1 MEIIMNQD
9 YLQNWTLM
17 VGEMQKP
24 FQEILD
30 LNVKTLQGLKY
41 LTLEEI
47 SSLKQP
53 GELLDKQVK
62 LMMKNSH
69 MVLDYMA
76 QSFQFLENAL
86 LSLSKQFKE
95 NSVQSIK
102 NSGAELSKNQKTVS
116 EVMTKTVKPSEHKK
130 TANKNKIAATKNTL
144 MNSKNKTASNSTPIQ
159 NRVKPEH
166 KTTESTSKQDVSA
179 RKSALPESKKD
190 IPARKTVLSE
200 SKKGI
205 SIRKPIVSNER
216 QKDAP
221 VPSKA
226 VSDKKEDRLK
236 NRMTKLERKMGMP
249 EPKTGLLLNQMSIPD
264 DSMSNLPDIQ
274 NSTSE
279 HHTSQSE
286 HPLTE
291 QEGKGKNPFKK

>member
-1 MEIIMNQD
+1 MNQD
-9 YLQNWTLM
+9 YLKNWTLM
-17 VGEMQKP
+17 AGEMQKP
-24 FQEILD
+24 FQEMLD

-41 LTLEEI
+41 LTLDEI

-53 GELLDKQVK
+53 EELLDKQVE

-69 MVLDYMA
+69 MILDYMT
-76 QSFQFLENAL
+76 QSFQLLEYAL

-95 NSVQSIK
+95 NAVQSIK
-102 NSGAELSKNQKTVS
+102 NSGAGVSKNQKAVS
-116 EVMTKTVKPSEHKK
+116 DIMTKTVKPSEHKK
-130 TANKNKIAATKNTL
+130 TANKNKTASTKNTL
-144 MNSKNKTASNSTPIQ
+144 MHSKNKTTSKSTPIQ

-166 KTTESTSKQDVSA
+166 KTTEPKSKQNVSA
-179 RKSALPESKKD
+179 RKRALPESKKD
-190 IPARKTVLSE
+190 ISARKMVLSE

-205 SIRKPIVSNER
+205 SIRKPIISNER

-221 VPSKA
+221 VLSEA
-226 VSDKKEDRLK
+226 VSDQKEDRLK
-236 NRMTKLERKMGMP
+236 NRMTQLERKMGMP
-249 EPKTGLLLNQMSIPD
+249 EPKTSLLLDHMSIPD
-264 DSMSNLPDIQ
+264 DSMSTLPDIQ

-279 HHTSQSE
+279 HHISPPE

>member
-1 MEIIMNQD
+1 MNQD

-24 FQEILD
+24 FQEMLN

-41 LTLEEI
+41 LTFEEM

-53 GELLDKQVK
+53 EELLDKQVK
-62 LMMKNSH
+62 IMMNNSH
-69 MVLDYMA
+69 MILDYMA
-76 QSFQFLENAL
+76 QSFQLSEYAL

-102 NSGAELSKNQKTVS
+102 NSSADLSKNQKTIS
-116 EVMTKTVKPSEHKK
+116 EIITKTVKPSEHKK
-130 TANKNKIAATKNTL
+130 TANKNKSAATKNNL

-166 KTTESTSKQDVSA
+166 KTTESKRKQDVSA
-179 RKSALPESKKD
+179 RKRDLPESKKD
-190 IPARKTVLSE
+190 IPVHKKVLSE
-200 SKKGI
+200 SKKGLSI
-205 SIRKPIVSNER
+205 SKPIISNER
-216 QKDAP
+216 QTYSPMLTKT
-221 VPSKA
+221 

-274 NSTSE
+274 NITSE
-279 HHTSQSE
+279 HHTSQSV